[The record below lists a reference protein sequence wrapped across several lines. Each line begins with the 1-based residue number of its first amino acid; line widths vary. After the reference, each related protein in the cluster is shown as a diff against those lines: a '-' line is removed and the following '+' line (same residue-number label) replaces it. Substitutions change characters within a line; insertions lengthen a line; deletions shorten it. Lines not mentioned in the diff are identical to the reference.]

1 MTGSEPSNSDI
12 NAQLPQMPA
21 ESLSDTPMGSGETN
35 GLPEKF
41 MTSNGKT
48 ESGTNPESL
57 GLVQPVQ
64 EKENAPPE
72 EPPPP
77 VLYKVQYLDKDEDVV
92 FSKESNEPME
102 VQNTLST
109 LGKPVVE
116 VITNV
121 QVLGPYK
128 YSNADKEEPRTAI
141 SILNTMLKINSPA
154 IIKAL
159 QSVTEYYPNQSVSED
174 SYTFSEPYAA
184 LIHHEEELKA
194 YRDQFHPNSI
204 NSKDDVCQRN
214 ANAYEHLGTLQ
225 NVLSERSGTAVKA
238 ERQRHARGV
247 ATFEMLWLLFR
258 PGTTVYGN
266 TASSGNYNAYVVES
280 VSDSMFAG
288 RPITLNVRLWHM
300 NYDGSKIGRRLTSF
314 YQPAYDGEKEI
325 TSLNVF
331 PCEFWK
337 EKSKEGE
344 ETMPLKQKLEERGK
358 TFFKLAKRQCMDY
371 DGFTHTWPK
380 KHVSIS

>member
-1 MTGSEPSNSDI
+1 MTGTEPSNSDI

-21 ESLSDTPMGSGETN
+21 ESLSDTPMRSGETN

-48 ESGTNPESL
+48 ESGTNPEPL
-57 GLVQPVQ
+57 GPVQPMK

-72 EPPPP
+72 EPPQP
-77 VLYKVQYLDKDEDVV
+77 VLYKVQYLDEDEDVV
-92 FSKESNEPME
+92 FSKESSEPME

-109 LGKPVVE
+109 LGKPVIE

-128 YSNADKEEPRTAI
+128 HSNSDKEEPRTAI

-159 QSVTEYYPNQSVSED
+159 QSVTEYYPSQSDSED
-174 SYTFSEPYAA
+174 SYTFPEPYAA

-194 YRDQFHPNSI
+194 YQDGFHPNAVKP
-204 NSKDDVCQRN
+204 KDELCQRN
-214 ANAYEHLGTLQ
+214 ANAYEHLSILQ

-258 PGTTVYGN
+258 PGTTVYVN
-266 TASSGNYNAYVVES
+266 TAADGKYDAYVVRS
-280 VSDSMFAG
+280 VSSSISRG
-288 RPITLNVRLWHM
+288 RPTRLNINVWHM
-300 NYDGSKIGRRLTSF
+300 NYDGNKVGRCRRF
-314 YQPAYDGEKEI
+314 VDQPPYDGEKEI
-325 TSLNVF
+325 TSLNVV

-344 ETMPLKQKLEERGK
+344 ETRPLKQKLEERGK

-371 DGFTHTWPK
+371 DGFTFTWPK